1 MKTLYATF
9 EDKHGKVKTVK
20 ARFEDDIAKLL
31 EGASEDV
38 KNIYIVEEY
47 LAEISKGK
55 KHGGIS
61 R

>member
-47 LAEISKGK
+47 A
-55 KHGGIS
+55 
-61 R
+61 